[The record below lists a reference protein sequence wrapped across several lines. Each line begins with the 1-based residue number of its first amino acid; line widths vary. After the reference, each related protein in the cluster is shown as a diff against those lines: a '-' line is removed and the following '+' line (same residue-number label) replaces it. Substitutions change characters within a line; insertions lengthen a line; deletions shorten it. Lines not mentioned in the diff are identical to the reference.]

1 VAILPRNRLFVG
13 YSTIDTNS
21 KVQQF
26 SDLELIKRDLLNHF
40 YTKRGERVMM
50 PTFGCGI
57 WDLLFDPFDDLVRDS
72 VVDECSRVIAADSR
86 VRLVNIVVDE
96 FDHGMTVQMDLL
108 YVPYD
113 VIDTFS
119 LEFDRRTAEMM

>member
-13 YSTIDTNS
+13 YSTLGTNS

-50 PTFGCGI
+50 PTYGCGI

-72 VVDECSRVIAADSR
+72 VIDECSRVIESDSR
-86 VRLVNIVVDE
+86 VRLVNIVVNE
-96 FDHGMTVQMDLL
+96 FDQGLTVQMDLL